1 MAFGLRAAPVI
12 LKRARRVTASW
23 PPVTTI
29 SRSLI
34 KIWFTL
40 LRPYLIFH
48 IKLAIYF
55 EKV

>member
-1 MAFGLRAAPVI
+1 MAFGSRAAPVV